1 MSEPVTY
8 TLKEGDREVEAI
20 RHIISLLDVL
30 RPAERTRIIEYV
42 RMRCLYPDYDE
53 RDQFAKMQVVK

>member
-1 MSEPVTY
+1 
-8 TLKEGDREVEAI
+8 
-20 RHIISLLDVL
+20 VL